1 MLLIFDVLR
10 VPISFALAILVLALI
25 ANMNIKTTSP
35 KGATQSWKGSLVEK
49 TKAFWDKNVIKSLVI
64 VAVLTFVFSKLMEM
78 LNYQLGGPVI
88 IRGFWGDL
96 FY

>member
-25 ANMNIKTTSP
+25 ANMNIKTN
-35 KGATQSWKGSLVEK
+35 GSLVEK

>member
-1 MLLIFDVLR
+1 MFMRLIFDVLR
-10 VPISFALAILVLALI
+10 VPISFALAVLVLALI
-25 ANMNIKTTSP
+25 AKVNIKT
-35 KGATQSWKGSLVEK
+35 KGSLVEK
-49 TKAFWDKNVIKSLVI
+49 TKVFWDKNVIKSLVI
-64 VAVLTFVFSKLMEM
+64 VTVLTFVFSKLMEM